1 MKYMCAM
8 CGWIYDEEIGDPENG
23 IAPGTKFQYLPDQY
37 DCQFCYADKSCF
49 YPRSEDAPFLPSH
62 KQNRAII

>member
-8 CGWIYDEEIGDPENG
+8 CGWIYDEETGDLENG

-37 DCQFCYADKSCF
+37 DCQFCYADKVFAQNSASV
-49 YPRSEDAPFLPSH
+49 PRGKAPE
-62 KQNRAII
+62 